1 MSARN
6 ITTVQKESIIL
17 DAAIAFKDYGL
28 ASQEE
33 IGITRNG
40 AEFNVTEEVR
50 QIEHDR
56 SMGRTKG
63 FESVDK
69 IDAYIKITTLEL
81 TNDHIRDALGACQ
94 TTENGG
100 IVNTVGGIIP
110 DDRYLDNVTIFGREN
125 KTGAYKKIQIKN
137 AAACNNGGL
146 TTTFGPKGEA
156 ELELQFNAA
165 WDPHDVNEKLYSVED
180 VSSGPDGITLRAL
193 SVTCTEGS
201 TGKTIVHIAES
212 ARPDTGYVYKA
223 TAAAPTAPDAGDT
236 ITGGTAVISG
246 SEISTTN
253 SYYVAVYEITAS
265 GECRGYGVAKA
276 VVG

>member
-1 MSARN
+1 MGARN
-6 ITTVQKESIIL
+6 ITRVQRESIIL
-17 DAAIAFKDYGL
+17 DAAIVFKDYGL

-69 IDAYIKITTLEL
+69 IDAYIKVTTLEL
-81 TNDHIRDALGACQ
+81 TNEHIRDSLGAAQ
-94 TTENGG
+94 VTENGG

-110 DDRYLDNVTIFGREN
+110 DDRYLDNVTIFGIEN
-125 KTGAYKKIQIKN
+125 KSGAFKKIQIKN
-137 AAACNNGGL
+137 AAACDNGGL

-156 ELELQFNAA
+156 ELELQFNAT
-165 WDPHDVNEKLYSVED
+165 WDPHDVAEKLYSVED
-180 VSSGPDGITLRAL
+180 VSDGPEGVMLRAL
-193 SVTCTEGS
+193 TVNCSAGS
-201 TGKTIVHIAES
+201 SGKTVVHIVES
-212 ARPDTGYVYKA
+212 ARSDTGYVYKA

-236 ITGGTAVISG
+236 ITGGTAIISG
-246 SEISTTN
+246 SEVDATN
-253 SYYVAVYEITAS
+253 GYYIAVYEIKAN
-265 GECRGYGVAKA
+265 GECCGYGVAKA
-276 VVG
+276 VVE